1 MDDDDHDDDNDDDI
15 GDELQD
21 CEQKLGH
28 VECRRGIL
36 HAAHG
41 RKVSLLRRIKVSHLV
56 ETSVEEIIEPA
67 SSVKPDSYST
77 CRL

>member
-1 MDDDDHDDDNDDDI
+1 MDDDDHDDDNDTDDDI

-56 ETSVEEIIEPA
+56 ETSVEEI
-67 SSVKPDSYST
+67 Y
-77 CRL
+77 RNRQ

>member
-1 MDDDDHDDDNDDDI
+1 MIDNHDDDNDTDDDI

-56 ETSVEEIIEPA
+56 ETSVEEI
-67 SSVKPDSYST
+67 Y
-77 CRL
+77 RNRQ